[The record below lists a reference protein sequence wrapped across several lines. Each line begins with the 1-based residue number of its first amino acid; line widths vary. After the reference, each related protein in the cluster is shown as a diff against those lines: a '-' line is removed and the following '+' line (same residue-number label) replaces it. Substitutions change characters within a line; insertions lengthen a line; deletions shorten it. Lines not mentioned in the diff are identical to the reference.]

1 MKPIGYIT
9 LSLFLLIVGGCI
21 TEFVPRTDE
30 DPNLLVVEGLI
41 TDQPE
46 VYSVKLSRSMP
57 LGKTATIKPL
67 KGCTVSI
74 KDDLGNTYWLTESST
89 AGTYLT
95 DKAIFKGVVGRKYT
109 LHINTNNSTAT
120 HRTYESRPM
129 ELRAV
134 PAIDSLYYEKV
145 IIQEKTEDTA
155 PEEGCQVYLN
165 THDSQEKC
173 KFYRWDYVET
183 WKFQLPYFVPNQ
195 TCWITSNSNEINI
208 KNTSVL
214 SEDKVTRFPLKFISN
229 ETDRLN
235 VRYSI
240 LVNQYSV
247 SEEEF
252 TYWEK
257 LQNISED
264 IGGLYDIIP
273 STIPGNMFCVE
284 DPAEQV
290 LGYFSVS
297 ARASK
302 RIYIDENFRGMVNL
316 YWECPADTVSY
327 GAPLEGLNNW
337 VWVIVE
343 NQEEG
348 WEVITY
354 TKGCADC
361 TVRGTTTKPDFWTD
375 YKK

>member
-1 MKPIGYIT
+1 MKSISYIV

-21 TEFVPRTDE
+21 TEFVPQTDE
-30 DPNLLVVEGLI
+30 DPDLLVVEGLI

-46 VYSVKLSRSMP
+46 VYTVKLSRSMP
-57 LGKTATIKPL
+57 LGKMATIKPL
-67 KGCTVSI
+67 KGCIISI
-74 KDDLGNTYWLTESST
+74 KDDVGNTYQLTESST

-95 DKAIFKGVVGRKYT
+95 DKNTFKGVVGRKYT

-120 HRTYESRPM
+120 HHTYESKPM
-129 ELRAV
+129 ELKAV
-134 PAIDSLYYEKV
+134 PPVDSLYYEKV
-145 IIQEKTEDTA
+145 VIQEKTEDTS
-155 PEEGCQVYLN
+155 PEDGCQVYLN
-165 THDSQEKC
+165 THDSKEKC

-183 WKFQLPYFVPNQ
+183 WKFQLPYYVPNQ
-195 TCWITSNSNEINI
+195 TCWISSNSNEINI

-214 SEDKVTRFPLKFISN
+214 SEDRVTRYPLKFISN
-229 ETDRLN
+229 ETDRLDL
-235 VRYSI
+235 RYSI
-240 LVNQYSV
+240 LVNQYSLN
-247 SEEEF
+247 EDEF

-273 STIPGNMFCVE
+273 STIPGNLFCVE
-284 DPAEQV
+284 DPTEQV

-297 ARASK
+297 AKTSK
-302 RIYIDENFRGMVNL
+302 RIYVDENFRGLVNL
-316 YWECPADTVSY
+316 YRECPADTVAF
-327 GAPLEGLNNW
+327 GAPLEGLNVY

-343 NQEEG
+343 NEEEG
-348 WEVITY
+348 WEVTTY

-375 YKK
+375 YK